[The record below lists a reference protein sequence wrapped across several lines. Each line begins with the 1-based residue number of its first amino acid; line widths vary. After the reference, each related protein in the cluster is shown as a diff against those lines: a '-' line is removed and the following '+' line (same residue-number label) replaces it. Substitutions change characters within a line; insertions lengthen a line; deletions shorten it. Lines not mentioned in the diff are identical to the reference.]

1 MDWTYWIKVAVIIVS
16 VYVISYILRKLLGLY
31 IKKNSVKVNVDPTN
45 FSFLKNSLT
54 FVLYAAG
61 LIAIF
66 YITPSLKSFGKAL
79 FAGAGVLA
87 AVIGFAS
94 QKAFS
99 NIICGI
105 FILIFRPFRVKDV
118 IEVANSYRGVV
129 EEITLRHTIIRNYE
143 NRRIIIPNSIIDDE
157 TIVNSNII
165 EEKVLKFVEFDIS
178 YESNADLAK
187 QIISEEAKNH
197 PLSIDNRTENEKHS
211 DAPMILLRIIAL
223 GDFSV
228 KIRAYVWCKNHHEAF
243 ILTCDLYESVKK
255 RFDKE
260 GIEIP
265 YPHRTIVDKKN
276 KTA

>member
-16 VYVISYILRKLLGLY
+16 VYIISFILRKLLGLF
-31 IKKNSVKVNVDPTN
+31 IKRESIKVNVDPTN
-45 FSFLKNSLT
+45 FSFIKNSLT
-54 FVLYAAG
+54 FVLYGAG

-66 YITPSLKSFGKAL
+66 YITPSLKSLSKAL

-99 NIICGI
+99 NIISGI

-118 IEVANSYRGVV
+118 IEVNKTYKGTV

-165 EEKVLKFVEFDIS
+165 DQLVNKFVEFDIS
-178 YESNADLAK
+178 YESNVDLAK
-187 QIISEEAKNH
+187 QIITDEAINH
-197 PLSIDNRTENEKHS
+197 PMSIDNRTEEEKLS

-228 KIRAYVWCKNHHEAF
+228 KIRAYVWCRNNDEAF
-243 ILTCDLYESVKK
+243 ALTCDLNESVKK
-255 RFDKE
+255 RFDRE

-265 YPHRTIVDKKN
+265 YPHRTVVEKKYN
-276 KTA
+276 IQ